1 MQNQFEQLLESL
13 SPLLHTTLAPDK
25 NNSCLIRFIDTQVP
39 IQIEEDGNSGDLAVS
54 TILGLLPE
62 NVFRER
68 IFKAALSVNGSFQSN
83 IKGILGYGEVTQQ
96 LYLSDIMSM
105 NYLNGEKLFE
115 YLRLFA
121 IHAKIWIE
129 SLRTGNLPDL
139 HILGIYY
146 VA

>member
-1 MQNQFEQLLESL
+1 MQNQYEQLLESL
-13 SPLLHTTLAPDK
+13 APLLNTTLAPDK
-25 NNSCLIRFIDTQVP
+25 NNSCLIRFSDTQVP
-39 IQIEEDGNSGDLAVS
+39 VQIEEDGNSGDLAVS
-54 TILGLLPE
+54 TLLGTLPE

-68 IFKAALSVNGSFQSN
+68 IFKAALSVNGSFQSS

-96 LYLSDIMSM
+96 LYLSDILSM

-115 YLRLFA
+115 YLKLFSL
-121 IHAKIWIE
+121 HAKIWME

-139 HILGIYY
+139 HVLGIYY